1 MLKPIR
7 EYEYSFREGL
17 KEILLNRKEPY
28 LYLSANP
35 NAIPILEK
43 NLDKVNFDCLS
54 ENPMLFLFWKR
65 IWIKWIGMNFPKIQT
80 LYIFWRIIWI
90 KFPGIFYPK
99 IQTQFLLWKRII

>member
-43 NLDKVNFDCLS
+43 NLDKVNWSSLS
-54 ENPMLFLFWKR
+54 RNPNAIPILK
-65 IWIKWIGMNFPKIQT
+65 N
-80 LYIFWRIIWI
+80 
-90 KFPGIFYPK
+90 
-99 IQTQFLLWKRII
+99 LLKNKSH